1 MVRGSRFRGGLYTLY
16 IWGALLAVKWPGPTD
31 RVAVLGR
38 TGSGKTTLA
47 AWLLSGHDFNEQP
60 AVIINTKG
68 DRLLLEIADIDGVQT
83 IDVND
88 TPGETGLYH
97 IRPRPDQAAELDAL
111 FHRIWEKE
119 NCLVYI
125 DEGYMVEITD
135 WFNALLTQGRSK
147 HISMI
152 VLSQRPAWISK
163 YVFSECDFI
172 SLFNLQILDDR
183 KTAAGFVPV
192 DRNYRLAKY
201 ESYWY
206 NVSDNELFRFA
217 PVPNSAVILDTFR
230 AKFPPKQAADD
241 AIDAPEVRQ
250 VTRRRVV

>member
-1 MVRGSRFRGGLYTLY
+1 M
-16 IWGALLAVKWPGPTD
+16 AVKWPGPTD

-47 AWLLSGHDFNEQP
+47 AWLLSGHDFDAQP
-60 AVIINTKG
+60 ALIVNTKG
-68 DRLLLEIADIDGVQT
+68 DKLLNEIAAMDGVVT
-83 IDVND
+83 IDVATQ
-88 TPGETGLYH
+88 TPGERGLYH
-97 IRPRPDQAAELDAL
+97 VRPNPDQAQELNEL
-111 FHRIWEKE
+111 FRRVWEKE

-125 DEGYMVEITD
+125 DEGYMVEIPD

-172 SLFNLQILDDR
+172 SLFNLQIADDR

-192 DRNYRLAKY
+192 SKDYRLAKY
-201 ESYWY
+201 HSYWY
-206 NVSDNELFRFA
+206 NVSDNELAQFA

-230 AKFPPKQAADD
+230 AKFPPKQAADE
-241 AIDAPEVRQ
+241 PENSVQ
-250 VTRRRVV
+250 VLRPTRARVV